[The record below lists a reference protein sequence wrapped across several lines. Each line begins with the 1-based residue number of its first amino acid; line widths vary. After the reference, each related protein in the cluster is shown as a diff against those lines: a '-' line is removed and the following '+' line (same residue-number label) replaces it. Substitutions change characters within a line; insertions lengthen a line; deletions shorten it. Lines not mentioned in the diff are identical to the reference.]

1 MIYRQL
7 LPNTDNYCQ
16 IQTNIAKYR
25 QLLSNTDKYCH
36 ILLLLFSRCQTCSGQ
51 KCLHLSIYVEKAKQK
66 MLAENM
72 RDRLKPPIRATLL
85 TLSGRDF
92 KKRCPKIRALVNP
105 LPPPFWATLLTLSGR
120 HDVLRDFNLVK
131 KRCPKNL
138 GIGKPPPHHFGQC
151 PNWKVFFCLDVF
163 DSILARFFLMDTI
176 GQFSHRRDLAIH
188 YILSQ
193 TR

>member
-36 ILLLLFSRCQTCSGQ
+36 IFLLLFSRCQTCSGQ

-131 KRCPKNL
+131 KGVQKIWALVNPLPTIL
-138 GIGKPPPHHFGQC
+138 GNAQIEKFFFV
-151 PNWKVFFCLDVF
+151 WMYLTVFLLD
-163 DSILARFFLMDTI
+163 FF
-176 GQFSHRRDLAIH
+176 
-188 YILSQ
+188 
-193 TR
+193 

>member
-1 MIYRQL
+1 MEKDPVWSRLPQEANGPGVIYRQL

-66 MLAENM
+66 MLTENM
-72 RDRLKPPIRATLL
+72 RDRLKPPI
-85 TLSGRDF
+85 
-92 KKRCPKIRALVNP
+92 
-105 LPPPFWATLLTLSGR
+105 WATLLTLSGR

-131 KRCPKNL
+131 KGVQKFLALVNP
-138 GIGKPPPHHFGQC
+138 IPPPFGQC
-151 PNWKVFFCLDVF
+151 PNWKVFFVWMYLTVFLLD
-163 DSILARFFLMDTI
+163 FF
-176 GQFSHRRDLAIH
+176 
-188 YILSQ
+188 
-193 TR
+193 